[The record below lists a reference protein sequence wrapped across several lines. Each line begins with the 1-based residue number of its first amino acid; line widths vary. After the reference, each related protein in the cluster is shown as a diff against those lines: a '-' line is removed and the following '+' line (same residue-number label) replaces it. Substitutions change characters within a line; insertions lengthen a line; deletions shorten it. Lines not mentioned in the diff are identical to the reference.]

1 MDAAAEIISL
11 NATTDRG
18 FMTKEKPGMRGE
30 VFAQGYSDELV
41 IADRQ
46 NARLR
51 TGGVDLHG
59 DWNETG

>member
-1 MDAAAEIISL
+1 
-11 NATTDRG
+11 
-18 FMTKEKPGMRGE
+18 MRGE